1 VTPRQDREEGQNIA
15 GQNRKGLARRREG
28 GENEFRNFF
37 LRVLLM
43 SETLHN
49 ASPRR
54 SNRSSGRSTKRGCT
68 GDCTSHVHST
78 RVRVREGIGWIVR
91 SRWMRKGRGQV
102 STQQLRYISL
112 RPYCT
117 MMQDIPPLRS
127 TSSPP
132 PHVDAGLDLVTNG

>member
-1 VTPRQDREEGQNIA
+1 VSHGRTERKGRTSQDRIGKDWRGEG
-15 GQNRKGLARRREG
+15 
-28 GENEFRNFF
+28 NFF
-37 LRVLLM
+37 LRVVLM

-102 STQQLRYISL
+102 STQQQRYISL
-112 RPYCT
+112 RPY
-117 MMQDIPPLRS
+117 
-127 TSSPP
+127 
-132 PHVDAGLDLVTNG
+132 HDAGHPTSPFHFIPSTAC